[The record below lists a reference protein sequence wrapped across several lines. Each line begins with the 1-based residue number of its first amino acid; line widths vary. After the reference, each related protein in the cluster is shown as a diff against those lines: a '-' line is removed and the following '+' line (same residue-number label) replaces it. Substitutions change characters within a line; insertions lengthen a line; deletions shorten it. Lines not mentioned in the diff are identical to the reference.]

1 MIVDFITVV
10 FISLISIVFTGVD
23 TSQNKEFLYVGT
35 YNEKD
40 TPGIFVFEFDRQT
53 GKLDLIQE
61 VGGMRSPSYL
71 EINPNG
77 RFLYSVNRSSVL
89 DEKKWGSVSAYQIN
103 QESGKL
109 VHLNDQ
115 PSFGSESCHISI
127 DSKGRLVFVSNYST
141 GNLTLFPINQN
152 GSLDVISDAVEHF
165 GSSINQQR
173 QKKPHVHQ
181 SILSNDDAFLFV
193 SDLGID
199 KVKVYSIDYKEK
211 KLTAQSNSDG
221 IVNQGSGPR
230 HFAMHGNSKFAYV
243 INELSSTVTFFNYD
257 EISGKLTPIQT
268 ISTVPQDYDGTN
280 YCADIHIHPSGKFLY
295 GSNRGHNSLAI
306 FEIDQDSGKLSIV
319 GYQSTYGEWPRNFLI
334 DPKGEY
340 IFVANQN
347 SSNIVLYTVDSNTGH
362 LKKIGSDVNVPK
374 PVCLKILEL

>member
-109 VHLNDQ
+109 MHLNDQ

-127 DSKGRLVFVSNYST
+127 DSKGRMVFVSNYST

-152 GSLDVISDAVEHF
+152 GSLDVISDAAQHF

-199 KVKVYSIDYKEK
+199 KVKVYSIDYKGK

-243 INELSSTVTFFNYD
+243 INELSSTVTFFNY
-257 EISGKLTPIQT
+257 EISSGKLTPIQT

-306 FEIDQDSGKLSIV
+306 FEIDQDSGKLSTV

-334 DPKGEY
+334 DPKGKY
-340 IFVANQN
+340 IFAANQN
-347 SSNIVLYTVDSNTGH
+347 SNNIVLYTVDSNTGH
-362 LKKIGSDVNVPK
+362 LKKIDSDVNVPK